1 MEEETLEIPIFPLN
15 TVLFPG
21 GRLPLR
27 IFEVRYV
34 DMTKACIR
42 DDGVFGVCQILDGKE
57 VGTPA
62 LSAPVGCTAR
72 IVDWDVPSP
81 GLFNLICGG
90 ERVFRVLDQHVQPD
104 GLIRAEVVL
113 EAPREPRML
122 PPTHKMLGSML
133 GEILQKI
140 GVEHFEQPAKL
151 EDAQWVGYR
160 LAEILPLSRDQK
172 ILLLQERDP
181 WTVLEQIQQAVLD
194 LPGG

>member
-1 MEEETLEIPIFPLN
+1 MEQTLDIPIFPLD

-57 VGTPA
+57 VGAPA
-62 LSAPVGCTAR
+62 VSAPLGCTAR
-72 IVDWDVPSP
+72 IREWEVPTP
-81 GLFNLICGG
+81 GLFNLVCGG
-90 ERVFRVLDQHVQPD
+90 ERVFRILEQRVQPD
-104 GLIRAEVVL
+104 GLIRAEVIL
-113 EAPREPRML
+113 EQPREPRLL
-122 PPTHKMLGSML
+122 PPSHKMLGSML
-133 GEILQKI
+133 GEILKKI
-140 GVEHFEQPAKL
+140 GVQHFEQPARL

-172 ILLLQERDP
+172 LQLLQERDP
-181 WTVLEQIQQAVLD
+181 WVVLEQIQQAVLD
-194 LPGG
+194 LPES